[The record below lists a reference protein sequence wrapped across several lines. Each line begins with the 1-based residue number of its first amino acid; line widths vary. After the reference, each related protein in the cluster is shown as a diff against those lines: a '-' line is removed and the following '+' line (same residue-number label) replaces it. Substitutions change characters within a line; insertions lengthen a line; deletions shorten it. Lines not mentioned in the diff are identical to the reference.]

1 MLRDRVFRLQAA
13 GTPWGNTSWDR
24 VVSPRA
30 AGIPR
35 LDATSSWKRPRC
47 SLKSS
52 WNPRLLITCCWNTH
66 PRLASLEY
74 RSPDTNLLKAPTGGQ
89 TPAPD
94 LAFYCHVFMFRRTN
108 APSELQTTTEQ
119 PCLTKHLGHLRS
131 ADLSWEPDPTFCF
144 SPSATSFA
152 FY

>member
-1 MLRDRVFRLQAA
+1 MLNRVCALLKIGIFVKRQNWLTFKDFSSPQLSSSSSLTSTLASAACSKVLRDRVFRLQAA
-13 GTPWGNTSWDR
+13 GTPRGNTSWDR

-94 LAFYCHVFMFRRTN
+94 LAFYCHPVFMF
-108 APSELQTTTEQ
+108 
-119 PCLTKHLGHLRS
+119 
-131 ADLSWEPDPTFCF
+131 
-144 SPSATSFA
+144 
-152 FY
+152 

>member
-1 MLRDRVFRLQAA
+1 MCALLRIGIFVKRQNCLTFKDFSSPHHHNHRYFLLKASATCFKVLRDRVFRLQAA

-52 WNPRLLITCCWNTH
+52 WNPHLLSTCCWNTH
-66 PRLASLEY
+66 PRFGVAGKPLAGH
-74 RSPDTNLLKAPTGGQ
+74 NLLKVANWWPNTSSR
-89 TPAPD
+89 PSI
-94 LAFYCHVFMFRRTN
+94 LLSSCFYV
-108 APSELQTTTEQ
+108 
-119 PCLTKHLGHLRS
+119 LT
-131 ADLSWEPDPTFCF
+131 D
-144 SPSATSFA
+144 
-152 FY
+152 

>member
-1 MLRDRVFRLQAA
+1 MCALLRIGIFVKRQNCLTFKDFSSPHHHDHRYFLLKASATCFKVLRDRVFRLQAA

-74 RSPDTNLLKAPTGGQ
+74 RSPDTNLSKAPTGGQ

-94 LAFYCHVFMFRRTN
+94 LAFYCHPVFIF
-108 APSELQTTTEQ
+108 
-119 PCLTKHLGHLRS
+119 
-131 ADLSWEPDPTFCF
+131 
-144 SPSATSFA
+144 
-152 FY
+152 